1 MQSDSDAVI
10 VSACRTPL
18 GSFQGGLSKIPAT
31 ELGAIVIKESIKRSR
46 LQPEDVD
53 EVIMGMVLPC
63 GYGQN
68 PARQASI
75 KAAIP
80 FEKCAITVNKV
91 CGSGL
96 MAVMLAAQYVKT
108 GFADIVVAGGME
120 NMSAAPHYLP
130 DSRLGIRMGT
140 GNLIDHMV
148 HDGLW
153 DVVNDFHMGISN
165 DIVSEKWNISREDQ
179 DTFACDSYR
188 RAVGAIEKGVFL
200 EEIVPVTYQDRR
212 KGTITI
218 DTDECPKP
226 TSMERLSKMKPAF
239 QKEGYAT
246 AGNSSVI
253 SDGASAVVVTS
264 RKWHWIGV
272 FLFSLR
278 FPRTVQPE
286 SSLSMSSWRPF
297 ILSRRLS
304 RRPAFK
310 FPILICTKSTRPSQV
325 QLSAS

>member
-108 GFADIVVAGGME
+108 GF
-120 NMSAAPHYLP
+120 
-130 DSRLGIRMGT
+130 
-140 GNLIDHMV
+140 
-148 HDGLW
+148 
-153 DVVNDFHMGISN
+153 
-165 DIVSEKWNISREDQ
+165 
-179 DTFACDSYR
+179 C
-188 RAVGAIEKGVFL
+188 
-200 EEIVPVTYQDRR
+200 
-212 KGTITI
+212 
-218 DTDECPKP
+218 
-226 TSMERLSKMKPAF
+226 
-239 QKEGYAT
+239 
-246 AGNSSVI
+246 
-253 SDGASAVVVTS
+253 
-264 RKWHWIGV
+264 
-272 FLFSLR
+272 
-278 FPRTVQPE
+278 
-286 SSLSMSSWRPF
+286 
-297 ILSRRLS
+297 
-304 RRPAFK
+304 
-310 FPILICTKSTRPSQV
+310 
-325 QLSAS
+325 